1 MVGVTIGC
9 RGIKI
14 TVLGE
19 TVKKNRGGYLS
30 E

>member
-19 TVKKNRGGYLS
+19 AVKKEGGGYYPI
-30 E
+30 